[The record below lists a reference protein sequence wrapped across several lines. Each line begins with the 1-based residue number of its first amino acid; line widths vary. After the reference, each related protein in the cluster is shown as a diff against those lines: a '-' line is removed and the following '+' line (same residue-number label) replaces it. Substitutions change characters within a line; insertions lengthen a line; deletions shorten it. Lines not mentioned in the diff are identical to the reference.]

1 MSTGSPK
8 TVLHVVDGLGLSGKT
23 RNLASVVSRLDR
35 RRFAPVVCTLG
46 AEPSPLVGQLEAARV
61 PLHVIAC
68 SDGINVRAALRLAR
82 LAWSVKADIVH
93 CYNPR
98 PMLYGGLAARAIGIR
113 AAVGSLSA
121 FACQVP
127 DRSYGFLPQPLATT
141 SRRNVYRNRLA
152 ATSMRFVVSVSP
164 SLGRRFCQYNGVP
177 LEKLRVITYG
187 ADVHAV
193 DRVSAAQASELRRQC
208 GFQPEDVVIGSV
220 GRLVEQKDYPTQ
232 LQAFAFAA
240 ARVPRLRMAIAGDGP
255 LRSKLEQMAR
265 AFAIADRVR
274 FLGHVEDV
282 PALLRSVDL
291 FALASK
297 FEPFGVALLEAK
309 AAGLPIVATAV
320 NEIPEM
326 VTQGESG
333 LLASPADASSM
344 AALFVRLAQDRDLR
358 VRFGARARIEAQQH
372 SLEAVVAAHESLYD
386 AALACR
392 SQILPARSVCA

>member
-8 TVLHVVDGLGLSGKT
+8 TVLHVIDGLGLSGKT

-35 RRFAPVVCTLG
+35 QRFAPIVCTLSV
-46 AEPSPLVGQLEAARV
+46 EPSPLVGQLEAARV
-61 PLHVIAC
+61 PLHTIAC
-68 SDGINVRAALRLAR
+68 RDGVHVGAALRLAR

-98 PMLYGGLAARAIGIR
+98 PMLYGGLAARAIGLR

-127 DRSYGFLPQPLATT
+127 DRSYGFLPQPLATA
-141 SRRNVYRNRLA
+141 SSRNVFRNRLA
-152 ATSMRFVVSVSP
+152 IASMRFVVAVSP
-164 SLGRRFCQYNGVP
+164 SLGRRFCKYNRVP

-187 ADVHAV
+187 ADVHAA
-193 DRVSAAQASELRRQC
+193 DRIPAAQVSELRRQF
-208 GFQPEDVVIGSV
+208 GFRAQDVVIGSV

-232 LQAFAFAA
+232 LQAFALAA
-240 ARVPRLRMAIAGDGP
+240 ARVPNLRMAIAGDGP
-255 LRSKLEQMAR
+255 LRARLEEMAR

-274 FLGHVEDV
+274 FLGHVDDV
-282 PALLRSVDL
+282 PALLRSVDF

-320 NEIPEM
+320 NEIPEI
-326 VTQGESG
+326 VTHGESG
-333 LLASPADASSM
+333 LLAPPADARSM
-344 AALFVRLAQDRDLR
+344 AASFVRLAENHQTRA
-358 VRFGARARIEAQQH
+358 RFAVRARIEARQH
-372 SLEAVVAAHESLYD
+372 SIEAVVAAHQSLYD
-386 AALACR
+386 AALGA
-392 SQILPARSVCA
+392 ATA